1 MCTIHY
7 KLETLIQ
14 GHQAKGSNR
23 QTQYL
28 HLISLHFH
36 FWGSTI
42 AVRTL
47 LIEEKME
54 RLITLNHSRLLVIFH
69 ELMLYDK
76 IILDPSFGSIIISK
90 APIVSVHYI
99 EFNREPK
106 VIELSDWSRFCKI

>member
-1 MCTIHY
+1 M
-7 KLETLIQ
+7 LIQ
-14 GHQAKGSNR
+14 GHQAKGSNH

-36 FWGSTI
+36 FLRSII

-69 ELMLYDK
+69 ELMLNDK

-90 APIVSVHYI
+90 TPIVSEHVHYI
-99 EFNREPK
+99 EFNRKPK
-106 VIELSDWSRFCKI
+106 VIELSDWSRFCKN